1 MANTVTNVSTGKP
14 AVTGGVWAA
23 VVGTTAPTD
32 ATTALA
38 AAFKCLGYVSED
50 GLTNSNSPETENI
63 KAWGGDIVLTPL
75 TEKADTF
82 TFTLIEAIN
91 TEVLKVV
98 YGDSNVTGTLAQ
110 GMTVTANA
118 AEPASHVWAFE
129 MVLTGNTL
137 KRVVVPDG
145 VVTEIGDITYVDGE
159 AVGYELTITARP
171 DASGNTHYEY
181 LKTSA

>member
-1 MANTVTNVSTGKP
+1 
-14 AVTGGVWAA
+14 
-23 VVGTTAPTD
+23 
-32 ATTALA
+32 
-38 AAFKCLGYVSED
+38 
-50 GLTNSNSPETENI
+50 
-63 KAWGGDIVLTPL
+63 
-75 TEKADTF
+75 
-82 TFTLIEAIN
+82 
-91 TEVLKVV
+91 
-98 YGDSNVTGTLAQ
+98 
-110 GMTVTANA
+110 MTVTANA

>member
-1 MANTVTNVSTGKP
+1 MANTVTNVSAGKP

-23 VVGTTAPTD
+23 VAGTTAPTD

-98 YGDSNVTGTLAQ
+98 YGDSNVIGTLAQ
-110 GMTVTANA
+110 GMTVKSNA
-118 AEPASHVWAFE
+118 DEPASHVWAFE

>member
-23 VVGTTAPTD
+23 ASGTSAPTD

-50 GLTNSNSPETENI
+50 GLTNSNSPETETI

-82 TFTLIEAIN
+82 SFTLIETIN

-98 YGDSNVTGTLAQ
+98 YGDDNVTGTLAQ
-110 GMTVTANA
+110 GMTVKSNA
-118 AEPASHVWAFE
+118 DEPVSHVWVFE
-129 MVLTGNTL
+129 MVMTGNTL

-171 DASGNTHYEY
+171 DASGYTHYEY

>member
-23 VVGTTAPTD
+23 VAGTTAPTD

-110 GMTVTANA
+110 GMTVMANA
-118 AEPASHVWAFE
+118 DEPASHVWAFE